1 MTACQALILAAG
13 RGERMRPL
21 TDRTPKPLLAVRG
34 RPLIE
39 WHADALLHGG
49 FDRLALNCAWLG
61 DQLEAWAADYAAARG
76 CTVAVSNE
84 GRDFGAALET
94 LGGICRA
101 LPLLDDTFWVVAGD
115 VFAPGFAF
123 TRQAM
128 QRFADSGRL
137 GHLWLVPNP
146 AHNPPGDFGL
156 GADGSALNLAAGA
169 GRRLTFSTIAQ
180 YRRELFLSPHCDVA
194 PGNPQGLKAPLAPLL
209 RAAMDRGAIGAE
221 VYTGDWADVGTPHR
235 LAELQ
240 GA

>member
-21 TDRTPKPLLAVRG
+21 TDRTPKPLLAVHG

-39 WHADALLHGG
+39 WHADALLRGG
-49 FDRLALNCAWLG
+49 FDRLVLNCAWLG
-61 DQLEAWAADYAAARG
+61 DQLEVWAAGYAAARG

-101 LPLLDDTFWVVAGD
+101 LPLLDDAFWVVAGD

-123 TRQAM
+123 TQQAM

-146 AHNPPGDFGL
+146 AHNPQGDFGL

-169 GRRLTFSTIAQ
+169 GPRLTFSTIAL
-180 YRRELFLSPHCDVA
+180 YRRELFLPPHCDVA

-209 RAAMDRGAIGAE
+209 RAAMGRGAIGAE
-221 VYTGDWADVGTPHR
+221 AYTGDWADVGTPQR